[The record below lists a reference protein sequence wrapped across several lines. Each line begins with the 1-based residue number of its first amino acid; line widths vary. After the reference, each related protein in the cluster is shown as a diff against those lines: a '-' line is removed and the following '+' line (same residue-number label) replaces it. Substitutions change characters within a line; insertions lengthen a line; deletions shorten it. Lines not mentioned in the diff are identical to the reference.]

1 MQSISLMLDLAI
13 IALNLVIIAMVAKR
27 LRK

>member
-1 MQSISLMLDLAI
+1 MQSVSLVLDLAI